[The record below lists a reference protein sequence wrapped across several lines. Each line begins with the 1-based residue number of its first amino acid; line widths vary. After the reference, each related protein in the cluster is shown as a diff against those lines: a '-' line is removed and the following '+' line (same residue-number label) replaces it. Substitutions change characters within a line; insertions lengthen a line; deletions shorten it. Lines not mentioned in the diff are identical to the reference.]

1 MNNLS
6 RVASGAPTLPPLAG
20 IPWAQGPPMVRDP
33 PHTPDIG
40 PNPFDV
46 SAGPPAGKHAQ
57 AAGPPAEFNHAIQFV
72 NTIKLRFAQ
81 EPETYKQ
88 FLEILQKYQKE
99 QRPYQE
105 VGAIYHSVVDAALTF
120 K

>member
-1 MNNLS
+1 MTNLS

-20 IPWAQGPPMVRDP
+20 IPWAPGPSQMIGGP
-33 PHTPDIG
+33 PHTPDPN

-46 SAGPPAGKHAQ
+46 NGG
-57 AAGPPAEFNHAIQFV
+57 AALAKMPQSSGQPAEFNHAIQFV
-72 NTIKLRFAQ
+72 NTIKLRFSQ

-105 VGAIYHSVVDAALTF
+105 VCFGRLL
-120 K
+120 